1 MRRGL
6 RLSLPVDPGD
16 PTVSGRDDARAAH
29 PGASPS
35 LEDGLED
42 GLEPGVPKD
51 DGGSNPTGSGEP
63 TSGQHDGDI
72 GESDLIMSGP
82 HARYYGELTAM
93 LERLH
98 RRYLDVVRLGL
109 ESIGV
114 NDINA
119 SQALILLNV
128 GEGEVPIR
136 DLVQRGYYLAS
147 SASYNIKKLVD
158 YGYLEQVRNQ
168 HDRRSVRLK
177 LGDDGRAVVERLKE
191 LDVRLVDMAAE
202 EPELLEQMDGATKTL
217 RKLERV
223 WAEFINFG

>member
-1 MRRGL
+1 MVASVTMRQTL
-6 RLSLPVDPGD
+6 RLSMPVTDVPDENLGEAAAESSLS
-16 PTVSGRDDARAAH
+16 TRSLDAENVLNH
-29 PGASPS
+29 T
-35 LEDGLED
+35 
-42 GLEPGVPKD
+42 K
-51 DGGSNPTGSGEP
+51 
-63 TSGQHDGDI
+63 
-72 GESDLIMSGP
+72 
-82 HARYYGELTAM
+82 YYGELTAM

-158 YGYLEQVRNQ
+158 YYRDPDRQAVAGDRHSTAGQARPRTARQGRHRRGGDGLGVAD
-168 HDRRSVRLK
+168 DRRGVGPADHRRPVPDRGDRRGASGAGRGGDRRKGPAGRTRLRRQPRDARDRIK
-177 LGDDGRAVVERLKE
+177 
-191 LDVRLVDMAAE
+191 
-202 EPELLEQMDGATKTL
+202 
-217 RKLERV
+217 
-223 WAEFINFG
+223 